1 MCDFIS
7 SQGMQIKTRV
17 KYYYLLTKMANIN
30 KAEKQGLIDKAV
42 EDLGF
47 SEIPGGSVT

>member
-7 SQGMQIKTRV
+7 SQGMQIKNRV
-17 KYYYLLTKMANIN
+17 KDHYLPTKMVNVN
-30 KAEKQGLIDKAV
+30 KAEKQALIDKAV

>member
-1 MCDFIS
+1 
-7 SQGMQIKTRV
+7 
-17 KYYYLLTKMANIN
+17 MANIN
-30 KAEKQGLIDKAV
+30 KEEKQRLIDKPV